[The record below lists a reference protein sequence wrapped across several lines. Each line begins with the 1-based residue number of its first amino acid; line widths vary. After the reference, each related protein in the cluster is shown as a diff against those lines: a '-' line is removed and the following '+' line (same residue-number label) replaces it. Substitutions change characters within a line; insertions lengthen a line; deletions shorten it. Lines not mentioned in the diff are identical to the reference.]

1 PGYAPPFGDRTFHTR
16 LALTTL
22 STADSVRMALT
33 LLRADH
39 LPADLERMIVRKAE
53 GNPFFLEELVRSLE
67 EMGAVRREGERLL
80 VTGGLDAALGPD
92 TIRAVVLARIDRLGE
107 APRRTLRMA
116 AVIGREFT

>member
-1 PGYAPPFGDRTFHTR
+1 PGYARPFGDRTFHTR

-80 VTGGLDAALGPD
+80 VTGGLDAALVPD
-92 TIRAVVLARIDRLGE
+92 TIQDVVLARIDRLGGGGPG
-107 APRRTLRMA
+107 APRRA
-116 AVIGREFT
+116 GRGVR